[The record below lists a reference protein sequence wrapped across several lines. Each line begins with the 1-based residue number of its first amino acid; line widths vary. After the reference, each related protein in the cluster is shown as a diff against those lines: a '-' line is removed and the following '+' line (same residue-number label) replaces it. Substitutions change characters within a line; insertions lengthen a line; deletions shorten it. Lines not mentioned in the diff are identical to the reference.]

1 MPIQLNIHHGGD
13 QFGSH
18 RVISPK
24 AALPQPAEKLNND
37 VTTLWDNEILVDVE
51 TLNIDSASFTQIKE
65 EAEGDERKIKEIILN
80 ITNQYGK
87 LQNPITGSGGILT
100 GSINYVGEKL
110 SKKCD
115 LKKGDRIVS
124 LVSLSLTPLKIF
136 NINEVK
142 CDTAQ
147 VGVDGKAI
155 LFESSIYTRIPDDIP
170 LPLALAV
177 LDICGAPAQTSRL
190 ISPGNIVVI
199 IGAGGKSGIL
209 CAYAAREKLGTN
221 GKVIGI
227 GHSDKSIKN
236 LDAVDLCD
244 SILKLDA
251 QDALSC
257 FKEISEVTNGRL
269 ADLVINCV
277 NVPDTELASILMCR
291 NRGKI
296 YFFSMATSFT
306 KAALGA
312 EGVGKDIDMVIGNG
326 YTKGHAETALNIL
339 RRSEKI
345 RKLYESIYC

>member
-1 MPIQLNIHHGGD
+1 MLLNYLKDGD

-24 AALPQPAEKLNND
+24 GALPQPADKLNND
-37 VTTLWDNEILVDVE
+37 ITTLWNNEILINVE
-51 TLNIDSASFTQIKE
+51 SLNIDSASFTQIRK
-65 EAEGDERKIKEIILN
+65 EAEGNKEKIAKIILN
-80 ITNQYGK
+80 IINKRGK

-100 GSINYVGEKL
+100 GSIDCVGEKL
-110 SKKCD
+110 SKRCD

-147 VGVDGKAI
+147 VEVDGKAI

-170 LPLALAV
+170 LPLAMAV
-177 LDICGAPAQTSRL
+177 LDVCGAPAQTSRL

-209 CAYAAREKLGTN
+209 CAYAAREKLRTN
-221 GKVIGI
+221 GKIIGI
-227 GHSDKSIKN
+227 GHSEKSIKN
-236 LDAVDLCD
+236 LETVDLCD

-257 FKEISEVTNGRL
+257 YKEILEITNGRL

-291 NRGKI
+291 DRGKI

-326 YTKGHAETALNIL
+326 YAKGHAETALNIL

>member
-1 MPIQLNIHHGGD
+1 MHIQLNILKDGD

-24 AALPQPAEKLNND
+24 GALPQPAEKLNND

-51 TLNIDSASFTQIKE
+51 TLNIDSASFTQIRKE
-65 EAEGDERKIKEIILN
+65 AKGDEGKIREIILN

-87 LQNPITGSGGILT
+87 LQNPVTGSGGILT
-100 GSINYVGEKL
+100 GSIDYVGEKL
-110 SKKCD
+110 SKKCG

-124 LVSLSLTPLKIF
+124 LVSLSLTPLKIS

-147 VGVDGKAI
+147 VEVDGKAI

-177 LDICGAPAQTSRL
+177 LDVCGAPAQTSRL

-236 LDAVDLCD
+236 LETVDLCD
-244 SILKLDA
+244 TILKLDA

-257 FKEISEVTNGRL
+257 FKQISEITNGRL

-291 NRGKI
+291 DRGKI

-326 YTKGHAETALNIL
+326 YAKGHAETALNIL
-339 RRSEKI
+339 RRSEKK
-345 RKLYESIYC
+345 RKLYELIYC

>member
-1 MPIQLNIHHGGD
+1 MLLNYLKDGD
-13 QFGSH
+13 RFGSH

-24 AALPQPAEKLNND
+24 GTLPQPAEKLNND

-51 TLNIDSASFTQIKE
+51 LLNIDSASFTQIKK
-65 EAEGDERKIKEIILN
+65 EAKGDKERIIEIILDIIN
-80 ITNQYGK
+80 ERGK
-87 LQNPITGSGGILT
+87 LHNPITGSGGILV
-100 GSINYVGEKL
+100 GSINCIGEKL
-110 SKKCD
+110 RNKCT
-115 LKKGDRIVS
+115 LNKGDRIVS
-124 LVSLSLTPLKIF
+124 LVSLSLTPLKIY
-136 NINEVK
+136 NINEIK
-142 CDTAQ
+142 CDVAQ
-147 VGVDGKAI
+147 VEVDGKAI
-155 LFESSIYTRIPDDIP
+155 LFESAIYTGLPDDIP

-177 LDICGAPAQTSRL
+177 LDVCGAPVQTSRL

-236 LDAVDLCD
+236 LETVDLCD

-251 QDALSC
+251 RDALSC
-257 FKEISEVTNGRL
+257 LKKISEITNGRL
-269 ADLVINCV
+269 ADVVINCV

-291 NRGKI
+291 DRGKI

-312 EGVGKDIDMVIGNG
+312 EGVGKDVDMVIGNG
-326 YTKGHAETALNIL
+326 YAKGHAESALNIL
-339 RRSEKI
+339 RRSKNI
-345 RKLYESIYC
+345 RKLFESIYC

>member
-1 MPIQLNIHHGGD
+1 MLLKYIKDGD

-24 AALPQPAEKLNND
+24 GALPQPAEKLNND
-37 VTTLWDNEILVDVE
+37 ITTIWDNEILVNVKS
-51 TLNIDSASFTQIKE
+51 LNIDSASFAQIRK
-65 EAEGDERKIKEIILN
+65 EAEGDEGRIREIIFK
-80 ITNQYGK
+80 IIDERGK

-100 GSINYVGEKL
+100 GSIDCVGKKL
-110 SKKCD
+110 SKRCN
-115 LKKGDRIVS
+115 LKKDDGIVS

-142 CDTAQ
+142 NDTAQ
-147 VGVDGKAI
+147 VEVDGKAV
-155 LFESSIYTRIPDDIP
+155 LFESSIYTGIPDDIP
-170 LPLALAV
+170 LPLTLAV
-177 LDICGAPAQTSRL
+177 LDVCGAPAQTSRL

-209 CAYAAREKLGTN
+209 CTYAARKKLGTN
-221 GKVIGI
+221 GKIIGI

-236 LDAVDLCD
+236 LETADLCD
-244 SILKLDA
+244 SIIKSDA

-257 FKEISEVTNGRL
+257 FKQISEVTNGRL

-277 NVPDTELASILMCR
+277 NVPDTELASILICR
-291 NRGKI
+291 EGGKI
-296 YFFSMATSFT
+296 YFFSMATSFS

-312 EGVGKDIDMVIGNG
+312 EGIGRDIEMVIGNG
-326 YTKGHAETALNIL
+326 YAKGHAEAALNIL
-339 RRSEKI
+339 RESEKI